1 MPDTEAPPPSKPAID
16 GPQTPPLAESDAV
29 RKVGAGL
36 RERLGET
43 IDDAGKAL
51 VAFAGVGIFFFG
63 AGYFVEWQKF
73 KRGGLPPDEI
83 LPLISKAQVAAA
95 GVRELVISIFFGA
108 LVLAVLGWGGVRIA
122 RWATRE
128 PDSSSRLRRL
138 VAKVFAQEAD
148 LYSIDDIE
156 ASNQGAP
163 AAEPLA
169 RRSLAD
175 PGGLG
180 RRDQRAASSSMR
192 LTSRQREFGQ
202 GAGVTVDLHPVSSL
216 LLGGF
221 DTPSLQGGPDEQRCE
236 ELHLGRRA
244 GGEAEDRASP
254 REVRDAA
261 LHLEHLPWRTRFCDD
276 QLQKAPGGG
285 VLERRLAG
293 AEELSGVV
301 VGEHDEYVARR
312 KRVHELVVAVAVAV
326 AVRPQLDSHLGPRG
340 Q

>member
-138 VAKVFAQEAD
+138 VAKVFAQEAVAPSVVFGA
-148 LYSIDDIE
+148 LILLFVPFGWAGVIVTVVLTLLLFYSLRLITTYLRRLAQDE
-156 ASNQGAP
+156 NTSF
-163 AAEPLA
+163 PLW
-169 RRSLAD
+169 RL
-175 PGGLG
+175 LT
-180 RRDQRAASSSMR
+180 AASIAAVVLSGA
-192 LTSRQREFGQ
+192 RQREFPEVRPHVLVILTDQRQIEGSY
-202 GAGVTVDLHPVSSL
+202 VSSDSNSVLIRFRKPHRQPQLLVLKRDDVEQL
-216 LLGGF
+216 LLEKGTYIFPSAKSLFGAIF
-221 DTPSLQGGPDEQRCE
+221 DTEFACIPPEC
-236 ELHLGRRA
+236 RA
-244 GGEAEDRASP
+244 GDSR
-254 REVRDAA
+254 
-261 LHLEHLPWRTRFCDD
+261 
-276 QLQKAPGGG
+276 
-285 VLERRLAG
+285 
-293 AEELSGVV
+293 
-301 VGEHDEYVARR
+301 VGISS
-312 KRVHELVVAVAVAV
+312 LF
-326 AVRPQLDSHLGPRG
+326 
-340 Q
+340 